1 MAKIFLIAAGIVLFA
16 TSAFATGAEVPA
28 GYSLPPELLAGGAPT
43 ADAGNT
49 PPLRLKADDE
59 LAAVQLVTK
68 SPISPYLGVSR
79 KVKPEE
85 PGSPSLYRDSEK
97 DASPFAD
104 YRLEAGLGCL
114 LNDNT
119 TLNIGYRFAE
129 PTTTLTDPA
138 SAALGASNDDL
149 HISFDFKLP
158 F

>member
-1 MAKIFLIAAGIVLFA
+1 MAKFFLIAAGIVLFA

-28 GYSLPPELLAGGAPT
+28 GYPLPPDLLAGGAPT
-43 ADAGNT
+43 ADPANNS
-49 PPLRLKADDE
+49 PLRLKADDE

-79 KVKPEE
+79 KVEPEE
-85 PGSPSLYRDSEK
+85 QGSPSLYRNSEK

-104 YRLEAGLGCL
+104 YRLEAGLGYL
-114 LNDNT
+114 LNDNA
-119 TLNIGYRFAE
+119 TLNIGYRFAD
-129 PTTTLTDPA
+129 PTTALMDPA

-149 HISFDFKLP
+149 HISFDFKVP